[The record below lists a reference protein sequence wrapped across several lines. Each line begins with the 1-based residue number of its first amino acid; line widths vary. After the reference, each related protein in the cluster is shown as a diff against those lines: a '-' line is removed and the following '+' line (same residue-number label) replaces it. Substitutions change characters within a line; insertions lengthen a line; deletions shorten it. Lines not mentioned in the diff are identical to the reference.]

1 MLLLLGMLL
10 ALPSAAQDPDAIDDS
25 LPPASIVD
33 SWTQVHSWAKA
44 RSNPMTSQPLHS
56 AWEGSAAPS
65 QHIIN
70 TQVERVLQKAVKAGP
85 KDDVA
90 QHGSDVRG
98 REGSQQ
104 VVAWEGSQQ
113 VVAGS
118 KDSGVGTEVKST
130 DATTYVVY
138 KNGRVYLSEKPLK
151 KTPAVIVETH
161 AQKMLSM
168 AHAKM
173 DAIAKKDKTFAETL
187 HKEAKQLAAA
197 GMAAEG
203 KVCCVIYNQRAHN
216 KVYIATMCTQ
226 IMICE
231 PRNNTKPPRI
241 TSAEEYSSKSSKEGG
256 GVFSSSA
263 SDAISNFASKSGR
276 GRHPHTLSVSHTD
289 NCEQTLYFSHAQ

>member
-1 MLLLLGMLL
+1 MVLVLGMIL

-25 LPPASIVD
+25 PPPASIVD
-33 SWTQVHSWAKA
+33 SWSTHSTSVRATGRSARGHSWAKA
-44 RSNPMTSQPLHS
+44 RPNPTNSQPLDS

-65 QHIIN
+65 QHLIN

-98 REGSQQ
+98 REGSQP
-104 VVAWEGSQQ
+104 

-130 DATTYVVY
+130 DATTYIDY

-187 HKEAKQLAAA
+187 HKEARQLAAA

-216 KVYIATMCTQ
+216 NVHISSMCTQ

-231 PRNNTKPPRI
+231 PRNKTEPP
-241 TSAEEYSSKSSKEGG
+241 
-256 GVFSSSA
+256 
-263 SDAISNFASKSGR
+263 
-276 GRHPHTLSVSHTD
+276 
-289 NCEQTLYFSHAQ
+289 